1 MTMITTMVTMMMTV
15 SKKRLLN
22 THGNWAISRT
32 LIGLEL
38 YLNKSTEHGND
49 VMLAQFVFLFFARD
63 FPRNFS
69 LGAKRAELWTGE
81 GETTLSPP
89 QTTARPASLADIYTV
104 FFFFAFFTSGTRP
117 RLEKLRRKRGVKT
130 VNVIVKNKS
139 TTIFHGLWSETKAFF
154 EHSDIISMVDKS
166 TDHAKLLFICQIVS
180 KNHSQRNFSW
190 VYYICIK
197 NIADLSRFNT
207 IYLGF

>member
-1 MTMITTMVTMMMTV
+1 MTWCWRNLFFSFSRAIFRETLAWERSELSYELERV
-15 SKKRLLN
+15 KPPFPLPRLPLVLLR
-22 THGNWAISRT
+22 WPIY
-32 LIGLEL
+32 IL
-38 YLNKSTEHGND
+38 YFFFRLFLQRHQAQVRETSTE
-49 VMLAQFVFLFFARD
+49 
-63 FPRNFS
+63 
-69 LGAKRAELWTGE
+69 TGRE
-81 GETTLSPP
+81 NC
-89 QTTARPASLADIYTV
+89 QYYC
-104 FFFFAFFTSGTRP
+104 
-117 RLEKLRRKRGVKT
+117 KK
-130 VNVIVKNKS
+130 KS

-180 KNHSQRNFSW
+180 KNHIQRNFSV

>member
-1 MTMITTMVTMMMTV
+1 
-15 SKKRLLN
+15 
-22 THGNWAISRT
+22 
-32 LIGLEL
+32 
-38 YLNKSTEHGND
+38 
-49 VMLAQFVFLFFARD
+49 MLAQFVFLFFARD
-63 FPRNFS
+63 FSRNYS

-104 FFFFAFFTSGTRP
+104 FFFFFAFFSSGTRP

-130 VNVIVKNKS
+130 VNIIVKNKS

-180 KNHSQRNFSW
+180 KNHSQRNFSV

>member
-1 MTMITTMVTMMMTV
+1 MEMTWCWRNLFFSFSRAIFRETLAWERRELSYELERV
-15 SKKRLLN
+15 KPPFPLPRLPLVLLRWPIYMYFFFRLFLQRHQAQVRE
-22 THGNWAISRT
+22 T
-32 LIGLEL
+32 
-38 YLNKSTEHGND
+38 STE
-49 VMLAQFVFLFFARD
+49 
-63 FPRNFS
+63 
-69 LGAKRAELWTGE
+69 TGRE
-81 GETTLSPP
+81 NC
-89 QTTARPASLADIYTV
+89 QCYC
-104 FFFFAFFTSGTRP
+104 
-117 RLEKLRRKRGVKT
+117 
-130 VNVIVKNKS
+130 NKS

-180 KNHSQRNFSW
+180 KNHSQRNFSL